1 MMNNFQIKRTIKM
14 EIILA
19 IVVGVAVIFFGAL
32 ISMGNERQRKAI
44 DDLRDQTVLWALQD
58 LRIKRERLAREVQ
71 VPDPLAWLNRTVAKA
86 SGLDLNLQ
94 IVDSFDEPRAL
105 LFKSGNQDTKILL
118 SPFSPNEIK
127 RMKRERHSRLS
138 LIGNNNPLLNLP
150 RSASVYEISVLNAGI
165 LFDLELQLAWKELTS
180 QNVDQL
186 EKIWMYLI

>member
-1 MMNNFQIKRTIKM
+1 M

-105 LFKSGNQDTKILL
+105 LLKSGNQDTKILL

-138 LIGNNNPLLNLP
+138 QIGNNNPLLYLP
-150 RSASVYEISVLNAGI
+150 RSTSVYEISVLNAGI
-165 LFDLELQLAWKELTS
+165 LFDLELQLAWKELTGQS
-180 QNVDQL
+180 VDQL
-186 EKIWMYLI
+186 EKIWMYMI